1 MKKRILV
8 ACKIF
13 EDEIKAALPDEITIE
28 ILWLDAGLHA
38 DLSCLKAEL
47 TKALSTTV
55 GCDADVRILFG
66 GSCHPEINILAEQYG
81 AKTLALKN
89 CIEVFLGDKS
99 HYLEDSGTMV
109 MTPGW
114 VRAWPQIMQSLGW
127 DEVDVRI
134 NLGRYKRILI
144 VDSGINPLSDEDV
157 LAFFDLTQV
166 PLEIEPLDLGHFR
179 QEVAELLSINNC
191 QSNNN
196 R

>member
-1 MKKRILV
+1 M
-8 ACKIF
+8 
-13 EDEIKAALPDEITIE
+13 
-28 ILWLDAGLHA
+28 G
-38 DLSCLKAEL
+38 
-47 TKALSTTV
+47 
-55 GCDADVRILFG
+55 GDADVRILFG
-66 GSCHPEINILAEQYG
+66 GSCHPEMNELAKKYG
-81 AKTLALKN
+81 AKTLSVKN

-99 HYLEDSGTMV
+99 QYLEDSHTMV

-114 VRAWPQIMQSLGW
+114 VRVWPQIMQSLGW

-144 VDSGINPLSDEDV
+144 VDSGVNPLSDEDV

-179 QEVAELLSINNC
+179 HEVSELLSID
-191 QSNNN
+191 

>member
-1 MKKRILV
+1 MKKKILV
-8 ACKIF
+8 ACRIF
-13 EDEIKAALPDEITIE
+13 EDEIKAVLPTDIVTE

-38 DLSCLKAEL
+38 DLACLKSEL

-66 GSCHPEINILAEQYG
+66 GSCHPEINILAGQYG
-81 AKTLALKN
+81 AKTLSGKN

-99 HYLEDSGTMV
+99 QYLEDGGTMV

-144 VDSGINPLSDEDV
+144 VDSGVNPLSDEEI

-166 PLEIEPLDLGHFR
+166 PLEIEPLDLCHFKS
-179 QEVAELLSINNC
+179 EVAGLLSIDK
-191 QSNNN
+191 
-196 R
+196 